1 MSKDSI
7 AITGQSAAAARTMA
21 ADRAQSA
28 KPAGEMFGNKVAQA
42 GHNNTPA
49 AGKFKARV
57 EHFFITTL
65 PKALTAAK
73 EAVLSLLRPA
83 TGSQAQAPAAATHD
97 GAAKVRFAEQTPVAE
112 PMIARQEERAK
123 AGTYTAVV
131 AQVETGEIEEARVGI
146 YGMPEDVQEEKQAR
160 TTTYATTVA
169 RVETS
174 EIEEARVGI
183 YGVSDDAHED
193 DDARPEGPGKAY
205 ATVVARVET
214 GVIEEARVGIYGVS
228 EAGEAEG
235 EISRTREGVYKSP
248 FA

>member
-7 AITGQSAAAARTMA
+7 AITGQSAAAARAMA
-21 ADRAQSA
+21 ADRAQAA

-42 GHNNTPA
+42 GHNNAPP

-57 EHFFITTL
+57 EHFFTTTL
-65 PKALTAAK
+65 PKALTTARD
-73 EAVLSLLRPA
+73 AVLSLLRPA
-83 TGSQAQAPAAATHD
+83 AGAQPQTPGAT
-97 GAAKVRFAEQTPVAE
+97 AKVRFAEQTSVDEPKVARGNHD
-112 PMIARQEERAK
+112 ARPQEQAK
-123 AGTYTAVV
+123 ATAYTAMV

-146 YGMPEDVQEEKQAR
+146 YG
-160 TTTYATTVA
+160 
-169 RVETS
+169 
-174 EIEEARVGI
+174 
-183 YGVSDDAHED
+183 VS

-235 EISRTREGVYKSP
+235 EISGTREGVYKAP